1 MEKNLHR
8 MYKQALELSDFFH
21 SYSIFAQ
28 QISSEMEIIKSA
40 KQVLQLYHQKHIQ
53 DQAEAFSQ
61 LHTRSLAHFQSA
73 QKEFDS
79 FESAVQT
86 LNTTRI
92 HEQLTNGTRSFLADL
107 IDVGQLTRWKES
119 YMDEISRLKDKF
131 GEISRTIETM
141 PSYFK
146 LQDEDLALVDI
157 VEVPDMIS
165 QGFQSIIDLYADY
178 RKLCELFLVSRD
190 ASAGQ
195 RLHEEN
201 WDLKANKA
209 SQNLALLIK
218 TRPQYQNLVTGL
230 QELRQVGNLQLFKLL
245 RKITEFAAR
254 IRDSVKSQ
262 LSMISSLLKRS
273 EKRLAFIKVP
283 RLLPEAHN
291 SAILEISRRNYF
303 VKIAKK
309 IQGQLV
315 TLIETETAERMAF
328 LDKYRHVLPNNFVPQ
343 LSAGPFLKIVVG
355 QNEPDLTLPEVFM
368 DLPGEFQFKG
378 LYERGFGGED
388 EKVKKLAEDNE
399 RLRKEILDLN
409 EVIRV
414 LRNDVKVKNNEI
426 AEKDLQIEQQS
437 QGLMKEVNKY
447 KVLSQTSES
456 EKAELRK
463 AYQELESKLKQ
474 FKANAC
480 AEHSEYIRALEEK
493 LKFSLASETAAK
505 AESDKLREDLGRI
518 ANEVKLKDKRLIEA
532 ADTLKTIS
540 VEFKNKDDLIRE
552 LRDKLSQSQIKP
564 EAQPSPAI
572 QNLAQ
577 ELRISIEEL
586 PVYIRRLKES
596 DSAKIAFT
604 SFNEGSLALFFPTA
618 EGHFLAFNYNCPDHY
633 LNIDLLSPQ
642 AIEIMHNEPYI
653 VGLITEKK
661 KQVAERNNPI
671 NLPQGSEYFL
681 LTIKTD
687 F

>member
-61 LHTRSLAHFQSA
+61 LHLRSLQHFQSA
-73 QKEFDS
+73 QKEFDC

-86 LNTTRI
+86 LATTRI
-92 HEQLTNGTRSFLADL
+92 HEQLTNGTRTVLADL

-119 YMDEISRLKDKF
+119 YMDEISRLKGKF
-131 GEISRTIETM
+131 EEISRTIESM

-146 LQDEDLALVDI
+146 LQDEDLAHVDI

-165 QGFQSIIDLYADY
+165 IIDLYVDY

-190 ASAGQ
+190 ANAGQ

-201 WDLKANKA
+201 WELKANKA

-218 TRPQYQNLVTGL
+218 TLPQYQNLVAGL
-230 QELRQVGNLQLFKLL
+230 QDLRKIGNLQLFKLL

-291 SAILEISRRNYF
+291 SAIFEISRRNYF

-315 TLIETETAERMAF
+315 MLIETETAERMAF

-355 QNEPDLTLPEVFM
+355 QNEPDLSLPEVAN
-368 DLPGEFQFKG
+368 DLPCDFQFKA
-378 LYERGFGGED
+378 LYERGFGAED
-388 EKVKKLAEDNE
+388 EKYKKIIEENE
-399 RLRKEILDLN
+399 RLKKEIVDLS
-409 EVIRV
+409 EMVRA
-414 LRNDVKVKNNEI
+414 LRADVKVRNDEI
-426 AEKDLQIEQQS
+426 AGKDLQIEQQS

-447 KVLSQTSES
+447 KMLSQTSES

-463 AYQELESKLKQ
+463 AYQELEAKLKQ
-474 FKANAC
+474 FKASVC
-480 AEHSEYIRALEEK
+480 AEHSEYIKGLEEK
-493 LKFSLASETAAK
+493 LKFVSGAEAAARVESERLK
-505 AESDKLREDLGRI
+505 EDMNRI
-518 ANEVKLKDKRLIEA
+518 VNDVKLKDKRLLEA

-540 VEFKNKDDLIRE
+540 IEFKTKDDLIKE
-552 LRDKLSQSQIKP
+552 LREKLSQSQVKP
-564 EAQPSPAI
+564 EAQAISPAL
-572 QNLAQ
+572 QSLVQ
-577 ELRISIEEL
+577 DLRIPIEDL
-586 PVYIRRLKES
+586 PAYIRKLRES

-604 SFNEGSLALFFPTA
+604 SFYEGSLALFFPTA

-633 LNIDLLSPQ
+633 LNTDLLSPQ
-642 AIEIMHNEPYI
+642 TIEIMHNEPYI
-653 VGLITEKK
+653 VGLIIEKK